1 MLQKL
6 PANNF
11 EQIKYTSEFNIG
23 FMKNYNEK
31 SYEVYFIEVYFKY
44 PEKLHEVHNDLPF
57 YHFSFEKSSYCE

>member
-1 MLQKL
+1 MLQNL
-6 PANNF
+6 PVKNF
-11 EQIKYTSEFNIG
+11 EQIEYTSQFNKG

-57 YHFSFEKSSYCE
+57 YLRR